1 MLKRALLFAGVLAV
15 LLPLLFDEGDYNAR
29 LTRLEAMMHLVLQR
43 LGIDPN
49 TALTGPSEHLKQL
62 LLRGKKIEAIK
73 VYREQTG
80 TGLKEAKDYIDAL
93 ERQMRG
99 Y

>member
-1 MLKRALLFAGVLAV
+1 MLKRSLLFAGALAV
-15 LLPLLFDEGDYNAR
+15 LLSLSFDEGDYEAR
-29 LTRLEAMMHLVLQR
+29 LTRLETMMNLVLQR

-49 TALTGPSEHLKQL
+49 TALAEPSEYLKRLIL
-62 LLRGKKIEAIK
+62 LGKKIEAIK

-80 TGLKEAKDYIDAL
+80 VGLKEAKDYIDAL
-93 ERQMRG
+93 ERQIRG